1 MEKFKEKNIENIEKL
16 NAFIDSSE
24 DNLRL
29 IIASP
34 EMFAALEM
42 YYGAE
47 PYGLDD
53 MIKYRGKRVIKDAFI
68 HSHFIGFIMR
78 DQMIRFNVPCL
89 CGIYDGEVHP

>member
-1 MEKFKEKNIENIEKL
+1 MKEDAMNKFKERNQENIEKL

-24 DNLRL
+24 DNLKL

-47 PYGLDD
+47 DFGLED
-53 MIKYRGKRVIKDAFI
+53 MLKYRGNRVIKDAFI
-68 HSHFIGFIMR
+68 HPDFIGFIMR
-78 DQMIRFNVPCL
+78 DQMIRFDVPCL
-89 CGIYDGEVHP
+89 